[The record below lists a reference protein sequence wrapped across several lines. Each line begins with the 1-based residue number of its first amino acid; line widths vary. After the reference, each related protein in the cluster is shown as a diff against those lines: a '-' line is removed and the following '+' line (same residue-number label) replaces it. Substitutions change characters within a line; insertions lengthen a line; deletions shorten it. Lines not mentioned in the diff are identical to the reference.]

1 MDSPDSAG
9 TRITVG
15 VVDVVVLTAAPVG
28 RRERWRVLTVRRA
41 AGTRCT
47 GAWEIVHGRIEPGET
62 PGKAAAREVR
72 EETGL
77 PPVRLYSV
85 AVNPFYLH
93 QSDTVQLAIVFAAIV
108 ASSAVAL
115 GAEHDQF
122 RWRTPAAAAKALAW
136 PREQQALAYAMHLL
150 ADGDAGPLED
160 VLRIPQ

>member
-1 MDSPDSAG
+1 MDSLDSAG

-15 VVDVVVLTAAPVG
+15 VVDVVVLTAAPAG
-28 RRERWRVLTVRRA
+28 RRERWRVLTMRRA

-47 GAWEIVHGRIEPGET
+47 GAWEIVHGRIEAGET
-62 PGKAAAREVR
+62 PTKAAAREVR

-77 PPVRLYSV
+77 PPLRLYSV
-85 AVNPFYLH
+85 AVNPFFLH

-108 ASSAVAL
+108 ASSALIL
-115 GAEHDQF
+115 GSEHDQY
-122 RWRTPAAAAKALAW
+122 RWRTPAAALKALAW
-136 PREQQALAYAMHLL
+136 PREHQAVAYALHLL